1 MFDTRDTIKVSRYGQ
16 RRLPQTAVSRYPE
29 TATPPKEPT
38 MASLEFD
45 ELSGRYRIRFRYRG
59 HPYKRSLKTIDAKEA
74 QGVLGRVEETIRLLE
89 RGRMELPLGSE
100 PGVFILSDGKLHGK
114 SSAERQ
120 QTLDGLLKFY
130 LKSVPKDSKA
140 DTTLKTEEIH
150 VSHLIR
156 HLRKSKLAQ
165 TLTMTDV
172 QSYVQ
177 KRLRDAYRDK
187 PIRPDTIKKEVAT
200 LRLIWNWAVAHGYLT
215 GPAPTRGLKY
225 PKTEQKLPFMTRK
238 DIETII
244 ARGGM
249 REEEEGRLWSCLFL
263 TTSEIQEVLD
273 YVKTA
278 AQHPFI
284 YPMFV
289 FAAHTGARRSEIL
302 RSQVDD
308 FDFQSRTVLIRE
320 KKRNHDKSLTYRR
333 VRMSDLLVKTMQEWL
348 AIHPGGQHAIC
359 EPVKIMRGKTRAVG
373 VPLTR
378 SEAHDHLKRT
388 LSGTKWARIRGF
400 HVFRHSF
407 ASNLAAGGVDQRM
420 IDEWMGHQTEEMR
433 KRYRHLFPDQQ
444 QNAIDSVFGSSGG

>member
-1 MFDTRDTIKVSRYGQ
+1 
-16 RRLPQTAVSRYPE
+16 
-29 TATPPKEPT
+29 
-38 MASLEFD
+38 MASIEFD
-45 ELSGRYRIRFRYRG
+45 ELSGRYRIRFRYG
-59 HPYKRSLKTIDAKEA
+59 GQPYKRSLKTRDVKEA
-74 QGVLGRVEETIRLLE
+74 QGILGRVEETIRLLE
-89 RGRMELPLGSE
+89 RGRMDLPPGAE
-100 PGVFILSDGKLHGK
+100 PGVFILSDGKLHSK

-120 QTLDGLLKFY
+120 HTLDALLNLY
-130 LKSVPKDSKA
+130 LKSVPRDSKA
-140 DTTLKTEEIH
+140 DTTLKTEETH
-150 VSHLIR
+150 VSHLLR

-165 TLTMTDV
+165 SVTIADM
-172 QSYVQ
+172 QAYVER
-177 KRLRDAYRDK
+177 RLRDTYRDK
-187 PIRPDTIKKEVAT
+187 PIRADTVKKEVAT
-200 LRLIWNWAVAHGYLT
+200 FRLIWNWAVGQGYLT
-215 GPAPTRGLKY
+215 GPAPTKGLKY
-225 PKTEQKLPFMTRK
+225 PKTEQKLPFMTWRE
-238 DIETII
+238 IETII
-244 ARGGM
+244 ARGGLT
-249 REEEEGRLWSCLFL
+249 EEQESRLWACLFL
-263 TTSEIQEVLD
+263 TAPQVQEVLD
-273 YVKTA
+273 HVKQV

-284 YPMFV
+284 FPMFV

-333 VRMSDLLVKTMQEWL
+333 VRMSDLLVKTMQAWF
-348 AIHPGGQHAIC
+348 AQHPGGQHTIC

-420 IDEWMGHQTEEMR
+420 IDEWMGHQTDEMR

-444 QNAIDSVFGSSGG
+444 QKAIDSVFGGNGK